1 MTVDPIKLEIIRGQ
15 LRSII
20 LEMEALV
27 ERTAMSPMVKEK
39 KDYFVGIYDV
49 KGLSLIHI

>member
-1 MTVDPIKLEIIRGQ
+1 MHIEELMTVDPIKLEIIRGQ

-27 ERTAMSPMVKEK
+27 ERTAMSPMVK
-39 KDYFVGIYDV
+39 
-49 KGLSLIHI
+49 